1 MKKFR
6 LKTYKKKFLV
16 DTITPVSVYLRI
28 RDKYPNSLLLE
39 SSDYN
44 SNNNSF
50 SYICFNQIASFEV
63 FEDILS
69 TKFPDKSNNEIS
81 CSKENLIIELQNF
94 INRFK
99 VESSEL
105 PFISNGLFG
114 YTSYDAVKYFEDIEI
129 SVKDDSVKIP
139 DMYYG
144 IYKNIIAINH
154 FKNEAY
160 IFCHSSDEQNNIDK
174 IYQLIKVSSSSN
186 YKFNSFDDINSNLTD
201 KEFIKQVIYA
211 KNHCKRGDVFQLV
224 LSRRFSQKF
233 SGDDFNVYRALRS
246 INPSPYLFY
255 FDYGGYKIF
264 GSSPEAQLVI
274 KEKLAEIHPIAGTL
288 KER

>member
-105 PFISNGLFG
+105 PFISNGLLD
-114 YTSYDAVKYFEDIEI
+114 T
-129 SVKDDSVKIP
+129 P
-139 DMYYG
+139 LMM
-144 IYKNIIAINH
+144 
-154 FKNEAY
+154 
-160 IFCHSSDEQNNIDK
+160 
-174 IYQLIKVSSSSN
+174 L
-186 YKFNSFDDINSNLTD
+186 
-201 KEFIKQVIYA
+201 
-211 KNHCKRGDVFQLV
+211 
-224 LSRRFSQKF
+224 
-233 SGDDFNVYRALRS
+233 
-246 INPSPYLFY
+246 
-255 FDYGGYKIF
+255 
-264 GSSPEAQLVI
+264 
-274 KEKLAEIHPIAGTL
+274 
-288 KER
+288 